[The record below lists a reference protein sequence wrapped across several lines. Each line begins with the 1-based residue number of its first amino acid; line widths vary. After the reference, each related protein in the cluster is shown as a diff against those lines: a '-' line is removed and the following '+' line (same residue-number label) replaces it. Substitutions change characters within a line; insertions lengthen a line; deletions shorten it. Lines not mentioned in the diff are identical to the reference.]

1 MDGDKW
7 EIFAPILFDRI
18 GGIIRGYMSSQVT
31 AYGLSGTHCMH
42 LIAIDLL
49 DSPTTTHLATFL
61 DMDQGNVFR
70 SIQHLSYLEMVTT
83 DKDTVGPRNYRIY
96 LTDLGK
102 ELEEQILRGL
112 SKEIAQSSVD
122 ISEEEMIVLRN
133 VLVKFLRRANPS
145 FGSSVEPDQKYG
157 NYVDIID
164 PGNDFQAPAM
174 APVQMEPPQIH
185 KADVQPRPN
194 AKDTVVII
202 APSTEGGHM
211 GYAFSIYES
220 GKLFLRSAVFM
231 NQNECRSTVD
241 KMMRC
246 ADSEIADVTLK
257 KPTLIYGEAKY
268 EISQA
273 QRGRFVFKLITQ
285 YREVLLVSK
294 EYSNKTF
301 LKRDIESLRQNLPYA
316 SISDVGV

>member
-7 EIFAPILFDRI
+7 EIFAPILFDRL

-49 DSPTTTHLATFL
+49 DSPTTTQLANFL

-70 SIQHLSYLEMVTT
+70 SVQHLSYLEMVTT

-96 LTDLGK
+96 LTDLGR
-102 ELEEQILRGL
+102 ELEDHILKGL
-112 SKEIAQSSVD
+112 SKEMSQSFEG
-122 ISEEEMIVLRN
+122 ISEDEITIMRDVI
-133 VLVKFLRRANPS
+133 VKFLRNSNPS
-145 FGSSVEPDQKYG
+145 FGSSMDPSQVYG

-164 PGNDFQAPAM
+164 PGVDASSVPR
-174 APVQMEPPQIH
+174 ERIS
-185 KADVQPRPN
+185 KEQPIVHESNTPRQN

-202 APSTEGGHM
+202 APSTEGGQL
-211 GYAFSIYES
+211 GYVFSIYES
-220 GKLFLRSAVFM
+220 GKLAIRSAMFT
-231 NQNECRSTVD
+231 NQNECRATVD

-246 ADSEIADVTLK
+246 ADSSICDVTLK
-257 KPTLIYGEAKY
+257 KPRLAQGNAVY
-268 EISQA
+268 EISYA
-273 QRGRFVFKLITQ
+273 QSGKFVFKLITQ

-301 LKRDIESLRQNLPYA
+301 CKRDIESLRQNLPYA
-316 SISDVGV
+316 SISDVGL